1 MKYIKNFRIFEA
13 DEGTDNINSL
23 PEDPQLDNQTQSVN
37 KQAIEDSQKLLKEF
51 QEKRSKM
58 ENIFKDPKITDDNTL
73 DSTLMSQI
81 YNSKK
86 EAKLRNKWLVQFE
99 SVLKMERRKNALQN
113 SINKD
118 LDQIKK
124 TNDDISRLSNEVTDA
139 SIVRKNQIVSMLEK
153 NRKRLKELKD
163 NVNSNKR
170 LLLQDITNW
179 KKRHEDFKR
188 DVKVE
193 EDRVK
198 NLLSKI

>member
-170 LLLQDITNW
+170 LLSQDITNW